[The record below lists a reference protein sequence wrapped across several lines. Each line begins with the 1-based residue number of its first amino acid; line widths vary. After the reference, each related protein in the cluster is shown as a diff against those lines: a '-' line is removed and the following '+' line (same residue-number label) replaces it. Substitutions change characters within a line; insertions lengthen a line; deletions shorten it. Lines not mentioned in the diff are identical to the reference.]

1 MAAADAVLKAQRSSV
16 CTACPMLCDD
26 LLPWSTLEEQSCAFA
41 QKAFTAAR
49 SLTISAEAWSLGQ
62 PVSRQAALI
71 QAVDWLSES
80 RRVLVTGLA
89 GATLEAIGRAC
100 DLAELLGAAIDAGA
114 AESSITAGPTVA
126 RVGAVTAG
134 WEELRDRADLVLF
147 WFCDPTL
154 SHPRFSEL
162 FLPPQGSNFIR
173 RTIAIGP
180 DSALPLSPTH
190 RHCPVPNGMAVAA
203 ARALQARL
211 TLPDAQPIP
220 ADPHSH
226 AASLTVFVSPLVEAI
241 TAAKCVAIVTSGCA
255 DSALEKGHSVD
266 FLGLKPWS
274 VGHLVRAMAHMKQA
288 FEIPLGPGIWAG
300 GANAAGAAA
309 ICTWRYGAAGA
320 IARADASGSE
330 FLPAEADAAR
340 LIARGE
346 VDCVLAVGPLDKAL
360 EAAIA
365 GRRESI
371 SVVRV
376 SDRLCP
382 QADSQPTIHLLCA
395 STLLAT
401 SGTMLREDGR
411 QVVLEAQPRAIPSP
425 APAENAVALA
435 ENAVAPLP
443 QMDAVLAELIAC
455 VAACPDRVSI
465 SSSLK
470 LKAGAPGRAL
480 VQAKTAAVTE
490 RLFEN
495 NTPALP
501 AFVLTGGTIHDPAN
515 QRDGVVADIWVENGK
530 IVAPPA
536 ERSRFTSIDA
546 TGLVVMPGGV
556 DLHSHVAG
564 PKVGAGRQI
573 APALMRGRPAAV
585 PTIQATGGLY
595 AALGY
600 TTVFDAAIAT
610 SAAAMA
616 HRELDSLPILDK
628 GIYLLASDDAAVLTA
643 LAANDANQVQRL
655 LAETITGCRGWTVKV
670 ANPGGA
676 AFWKHGRRGDHH
688 DLDAALPHGKS
699 LTPRLLLERLALAVQ
714 AIGLP
719 HPLHV
724 HTANLGLPGNFST
737 LLETMRTFDG
747 IRAHLAHVQFHSYT
761 GGSQDPG
768 TFGSG
773 VAPLVD
779 WFNTHEELTLDVGQ
793 VLFGDTVAMTGDSA
807 AAEHLAHA
815 TGMPWVSHDLSL
827 EGGCGVLPISYREK
841 SLIHAWQWAIG
852 LEWFLTVRDPWR
864 LVLSTDHPN
873 GAHFSAYPLLMRLL
887 ADEPFRREAF
897 ARIHPAVRARSPLAS
912 IRREYS
918 LQELCIITRA
928 APARIAGLPEKG
940 HLGIGADADIVLYRP
955 DADISRMFSMP
966 AKVFKAGL
974 LVAENGH
981 LRALPRGR
989 TLSR

>member
-16 CTACPMLCDD
+16 CTACSMLCDD
-26 LLPWSTLEEQSCAFA
+26 LLPWSTREEQSCAFA
-41 QKAFTAAR
+41 QKAFAAAR
-49 SLTISAEAWSLGQ
+49 SLALSADAWSLGQ

-71 QAVDWLSES
+71 QAADWLSVS

-89 GATLEAIGRAC
+89 GATLEAIGQAC

-114 AESSITAGPTVA
+114 AESAITAGPTVA

-134 WEELRDRADLVLF
+134 WEELRDRADLVLL

-162 FLPPQGSNFIR
+162 FLLPQGSNFTR
-173 RTIAIGP
+173 RTIAVGP
-180 DSALPLSPTH
+180 DSVLGLCPTH
-190 RHCPVPNGMAVAA
+190 RHCPLPSGMAVAA

-211 TLPDAQPIP
+211 TRPNAQPIP
-220 ADPHSH
+220 ADPLSH
-226 AASLTVFVSPLVEAI
+226 AASMTVCVSLLVEAI
-241 TAAKCVAIVTSGCA
+241 TAAKCVVIVTGGCTGS
-255 DSALEKGHSVD
+255 DLEKGHSVD
-266 FLGLKPWS
+266 PLGLKPWS
-274 VGHLVRAMAHMKQA
+274 VGHLVRAMAHVKQA
-288 FEIPLGPGIWAG
+288 FEIPLGPGIWAS

-320 IARADASGSE
+320 IARADALGSE

-340 LIARGE
+340 LITRGE
-346 VDCVLAVGPLDKAL
+346 VDCVLAVGPLEKAL

-376 SDRLCP
+376 SDRLSP
-382 QADSQPTIHLLCA
+382 QANSQPTIHLLCA

-401 SGTMLREDGR
+401 SGTMIREDGR
-411 QVVLEAQPRAIPSP
+411 QVVIEAQPRAILSQ
-425 APAENAVALA
+425 APAENEVAS
-435 ENAVAPLP
+435 LP
-443 QMDAVLAELIAC
+443 QMDALLAELITC
-455 VAACPDRVSI
+455 VAACPNRVSDLSRI
-465 SSSLK
+465 TS
-470 LKAGAPGRAL
+470 KAGAPGRARIP
-480 VQAKTAAVTE
+480 AKTATAAQ
-490 RLFEN
+490 RLSEN
-495 NTPALP
+495 KTSALP

-530 IVAPPA
+530 IIVPPA
-536 ERSRFTSIDA
+536 ESSRFTSIDA

-573 APALMRGRPAAV
+573 APSLSRGRPAAV

-595 AALGY
+595 ASLGY

-643 LAANDANQVQRL
+643 LAANDANRVERL
-655 LAETITGCRGWTVKV
+655 LAETITGCRGWAVKV
-670 ANPGGA
+670 ANPGGSV
-676 AFWKHGRRGDHH
+676 FWKHGRRGDHH
-688 DLDAALPHGKS
+688 DLDAALPIGKS
-699 LTPRLLLERLALAVQ
+699 LTPRLILERLALAVQ

-724 HTANLGLPGNFST
+724 HTANLGLPGNYST

-747 IRAHLAHVQFHSYT
+747 IRAHLAHVQFHSYS

-773 VAPLVD
+773 VAPLVE
-779 WFNTHEELTLDVGQ
+779 WFNAHEELTLDVGQ

-873 GAHFSAYPLLMRLL
+873 GAHFCAYPLLMRLL

-897 ARIHPAVRARSPLAS
+897 ARIHPTVRTRSPLAS

-928 APARIAGLPEKG
+928 APARIAGLPQKG

-966 AKVFKAGL
+966 AKVFKAGV

-981 LRALPRGR
+981 LRDLPRGR